1 MRKQEVAKHM
11 TPAKNGSGADK
22 IIRGYTV
29 YDTSGLA
36 LDAVIAKLS
45 PTAGALCQ
53 LIAQHQQEI
62 ARLQR
67 LIAKHNHVPA

>member
-1 MRKQEVAKHM
+1 
-11 TPAKNGSGADK
+11 
-22 IIRGYTV
+22 V